1 MGIASASG
9 ERDGVAAVDSEQAPR
24 AKNVILLIGDGMG
37 LAQRQAAR
45 LIGGGSRDALVMD
58 TLPYAGLVSTGCADP
73 EAAVTD
79 SAAAATALAT
89 GVKTINGAVSVDPL
103 GRSLPT
109 VLEWARA
116 GGKSTGLVTT
126 CQVTDATPA
135 AFAAHVV
142 SRGDQVEIARQYIE
156 ETGVDVILG
165 GGEDWWRPAATL
177 GSCSAGAAAV
187 PVAGPA
193 QDSTERQGNLIA
205 RAQELG
211 YDYVGSAEELHH
223 CRASK
228 LLGLFDRQEL
238 FRQAEDGP
246 QAAYDPAVSLE
257 AMTRRAI
264 EILSRNPGGFFLM
277 VEEAAIDRMGHYH
290 NAPLAIRGVLELDRA
305 VAVAVSFATLNPETL
320 VIVTADHEC
329 GGLTVDNGGDPS
341 LIASSPL
348 ASAIRWSADGHTAVG
363 VPLTAS
369 GPGADRLAGQYENTH
384 VFLAMMDA
392 MGLDARHERP
402 PRAEPW
408 RRDDVTPAAA
418 CPATSSPPR

>member
-1 MGIASASG
+1 MGRAPANG
-9 ERDGVAAVDSEQAPR
+9 ERDGGVAVGNEEAPQ

-45 LIGGGSRDALVMD
+45 LVGGESREALVMD

-109 VLEWARA
+109 VLERARA
-116 GGKSTGLVTT
+116 AGKSTGLVTT

-142 SRGDQVEIARQYIE
+142 SRGDQAEIARQYIE

-165 GGEDWWRPAATL
+165 GGEDWWRPAATR
-177 GSCSAGAAAV
+177 GSCPAGATAV
-187 PVAGPA
+187 PVAGPVR
-193 QDSTERQGNLIA
+193 DSAERHGNLVA
-205 RAQELG
+205 RARGLG
-211 YDYVGSAEELHH
+211 YGYVRSADELRR
-223 CRASK
+223 CRAPK

-238 FRQAEDGP
+238 FRQAEEGP
-246 QAAYDPAVSLE
+246 QAAYEPAVSLE
-257 AMTRRAI
+257 EMTRRAI
-264 EILSRNPGGFFLM
+264 EILSRNPDGFFLM

-305 VAVAVSFATLNPETL
+305 VAVAVAFAALNPETL

-329 GGLTVDNGGDPS
+329 GGLTVDSGDDPS
-341 LIASSPL
+341 PIAGSPF
-348 ASAIRWSADGHTAVG
+348 ASAIRWSAEGHTAVG

-384 VFLAMMDA
+384 VFRAMMDA
-392 MGLDARHERP
+392 MGLDARQ
-402 PRAEPW
+402 
-408 RRDDVTPAAA
+408 
-418 CPATSSPPR
+418 